1 MKTNQIYLILIL
13 LLIENSIEKKKDIFD
28 ETKIK
33 KMKLKNRLFRGS
45 VGDYCFLKDGH
56 ITEEG
61 LKLYEKL
68 SDDGV
73 GTIFTGYTTVSD
85 YDQFENS
92 GVFRI
97 DKDEYIEE
105 YKKLSNIVHK
115 NNIKIILDLI
125 HPGIFIKSGIEQIY
139 SPSNIIH
146 PLSKVKSKE
155 LTKEDILQIE
165 DDFLNGA
172 IRAKKSGFDG
182 IELHCAHLTLL
193 SQFLSPGI
201 NKRNDE
207 YGGNDE
213 NRVRIIIEII
223 QKIRKE
229 VGEDFIISIKLN
241 CDDGIE
247 NGITINGFLNTC
259 KLIEKAGAD
268 IIQVSGNFINKP
280 QDGPYFYN
288 EAKQLSNVI
297 NIPVS
302 LIGGIRD
309 METMENILND
319 SNIQYFGFGRPLLCE
334 PDLIKKWENGER
346 SKYKCIG
353 FMGCLKTFS
362 HKCVYIYISL
372 YIILI

>member
-1 MKTNQIYLILIL
+1 MSRKKIYFIL
-13 LLIENSIEKKKDIFD
+13 LISLLVNSLQKENKKVF
-28 ETKIK
+28 ESTKLK
-33 KMKLKNRLFRGS
+33 HLTLKNRIFKGS
-45 VGDYCFLKDGH
+45 MPDDTFFQNSH

-61 LKLYEKL
+61 LKYYEQFSKDGPSLIYTGAAVVRTSSTYEKL
-68 SDDGV
+68 G
-73 GTIFTGYTTVSD
+73 I
-85 YDQFENS
+85 
-92 GVFRI
+92 FRI

-223 QKIRKE
+223 QKIRKV

-346 SKYKCIG
+346 SKSKCIG
-353 FMGCLKTFS
+353 CMGCLKTFS
-362 HKCVYIYISL
+362 HKCVL
-372 YIILI
+372 NKK